1 MHCYN
6 NDILPHKAP
15 CVLMATHGYMS
26 ERRPSISSHSVAL
39 TLLPTLSWSTVL
51 HWPFS
56 SFSSVCANP
65 LSARPYLSPR
75 GYLNTFRPTY
85 TFLSP
90 SFGKLEAPAK
100 WFTLT
105 AKQLVSRPSFISL
118 LWKVHCGS
126 NVISSTVSIYK
137 IRIFTIWFL
146 QVFRVCF
153 SVYSGKWD
161 SDGEREGH
169 AESHPWMDYHYLRD
183 SKNSKRPD
191 TQDKLT
197 KMSKYDKLELVIES
211 DSFLVQSHFTSCT
224 YC

>member
-39 TLLPTLSWSTVL
+39 TLLPTLSRSTVL
-51 HWPFS
+51 NWSFS

-75 GYLNTFRPTY
+75 GYLNTFRPTH

-90 SFGKLEAPAK
+90 SFWKLEAPAK

-105 AKQLVSRPSFISL
+105 THQQAAGVKAFFYFPSLKSSLRFTCHQRHSLHIQCQNLHNLIFTSVPSL
-118 LWKVHCGS
+118 LLGLQRKVRQWWGEGKDMLKVILEWITVIRGIRKIVKARIHRINWLECQSMTNS
-126 NVISSTVSIYK
+126 N
-137 IRIFTIWFL
+137 
-146 QVFRVCF
+146 
-153 SVYSGKWD
+153 
-161 SDGEREGH
+161 
-169 AESHPWMDYHYLRD
+169 
-183 SKNSKRPD
+183 
-191 TQDKLT
+191 
-197 KMSKYDKLELVIES
+197 
-211 DSFLVQSHFTSCT
+211 
-224 YC
+224 

>member
-39 TLLPTLSWSTVL
+39 TLLPALSWSTML
-51 HWPFS
+51 HWSFS

-75 GYLNTFRPTY
+75 GYLNTFRPTH

-90 SFGKLEAPAK
+90 NFGKLEAPAK

-105 AKQLVSRPSFISL
+105 TNQQAAGVKAFFYFPSLKSSLQFKCHRQHSLHIQHQNLHNLIFKSVPSL
-118 LWKVHCGS
+118 LLGLQRKVRQWWGEGRTCWK
-126 NVISSTVSIYK
+126 SSLNGLPLFK
-137 IRIFTIWFL
+137 GF
-146 QVFRVCF
+146 
-153 SVYSGKWD
+153 
-161 SDGEREGH
+161 E
-169 AESHPWMDYHYLRD
+169 
-183 SKNSKRPD
+183 
-191 TQDKLT
+191 
-197 KMSKYDKLELVIES
+197 
-211 DSFLVQSHFTSCT
+211 
-224 YC
+224 